1 LKYLLQWDDD
11 ALREFTQE
19 WEQVDQEYQ
28 RRVMDFLDEMDFL
41 LTTKP
46 LEIGESR
53 SNQTDR
59 VLLHQCLAI
68 VYHVELRLQTV
79 TILEAHLFKRRK

>member
-19 WEQVDQEYQ
+19 WEQVDREYQ
-28 RRVMDFLDEMDFL
+28 RQVMDFLDEMDFL

-53 SNQTDR
+53 SSQTDR
-59 VLLHQCLAI
+59 VLLYQRVVIA
-68 VYHVELRLQTV
+68 YHVDLRLHTV